1 MLKSIR
7 NIIILLFVVLSIW
20 GIFLGIGYNIIHS
33 TINVL
38 DKIVQNTNI
47 VINNNKIEVLET
59 YSFQAKYNQ
68 KRISLQRTLY
78 VNEEDSEYKCKKP
91 ENVKVYLNN
100 KLLKDN
106 RNAKMAEANYYLSN
120 TGVVIQNIDV
130 VKNSKYH
137 IKINYEYSNADA
149 IIEYTNLA
157 TLKLITD
164 EYITEN
170 NIKIQLPK
178 ETKVFK
184 LDSNAKIKYLENNTY
199 SIKGDMKSPYSI
211 LLMDKGIA
219 TNTKI
224 VNEEYET
231 SNIKRTLMSED
242 PEIIRV
248 LIIMLT
254 ITLTSFVIT
263 IVITRKPRIKKNYVR
278 NVEEVIEPILAESI
292 IDRKIGVKE
301 LIMSCIVELIYRG
314 NLKNIGNDKIQLIH
328 GENVS
333 KYELEILNMLFKGR
347 NQIITFEQIKDIFI
361 NNNQKT
367 QDFFDRFN
375 NVKKKIE
382 EKLFKC
388 DIYSKTG
395 EKILKI
401 LRVIS
406 VVGIIN
412 IVYAFYRYYQG
423 DSIDIYIMFCSTIIA
438 TVFAIFLDYDTK
450 INSKSVN
457 TRNTGKGGIALI
469 SLLLCIVIWM
479 IFEGDK
485 HVGTLIIIGVIFV
498 MNILTYIKTK
508 SHILTEKGKYELAK
522 AQGLKDYIQ
531 DYSLMKERELDSV
544 IIWDEYLAY
553 AVAFG
558 IPNKI
563 TEKFGENLMNAN
575 ILLQKIENIL
585 KM

>member
-7 NIIILLFVVLSIW
+7 SIIILLFVVLSIW

-33 TINVL
+33 TINML
-38 DKIVQNTNI
+38 DKIIQDTSI

-68 KRISLQRTLY
+68 RRISLQRTLY
-78 VNEEDSEYKCKKP
+78 VNEEESEYKCKKP

-106 RNAKMAEANYYLSN
+106 RNAKMSEVNYYLSN

-130 VKNSKYH
+130 IKNSEYY
-137 IKINYEYSNADA
+137 IKINYEYSNSDA

-178 ETKVFK
+178 ETDVFK
-184 LDSNAKIKYLENNTY
+184 LDSNAKIKYLGNNTY
-199 SIKGDMKSPYSI
+199 SINGDMKSPYSV
-211 LLMDKGIA
+211 LLMDKGIVK
-219 TNTKI
+219 NTKI

-231 SNIKRTLMSED
+231 SNIKRTLMAED
-242 PEIIRV
+242 SEIIHV

-254 ITLTSFVIT
+254 TTLITFVVT
-263 IVITRKPRIKKNYVR
+263 LFITRKPKIKKNYVR
-278 NVEEVIEPILAESI
+278 NPEEVIEPILAESI
-292 IDRKIGVKE
+292 IDRKIGAKE

-328 GENVS
+328 GENAS
-333 KYELEILNMLFKGR
+333 KYELEILNLLFKGK
-347 NQIITFEQIKDIFI
+347 NQIITFEEIKDIFM

-367 QDFFDRFN
+367 QDFFDKFKN
-375 NVKKKIE
+375 IKKKIE
-382 EKLFKC
+382 EKLF
-388 DIYSKTG
+388 DYNIYSKTG

-406 VVGIIN
+406 MVGLIN
-412 IVYAFYRYYQG
+412 IVYVFYRYYEG
-423 DSIDIYIMFCSTIIA
+423 KSIDIYLMFCSTIIA
-438 TVFAIFLDYDTK
+438 TVFTIFLVWNTK
-450 INSKSVN
+450 ISSKNMN
-457 TRNTGKGGIALI
+457 TRNTGRLGISLI
-469 SLLLCIVIWM
+469 SLLLCIIIWI

-485 HVGTLIIIGVIFV
+485 HVGTLIIIGIIFV
-498 MNILTYIKTK
+498 MNLLTYMKTK
-508 SHILTEKGKYELAK
+508 SHILTEKGKYELSK
-522 AQGLKDYIQ
+522 AQGLNDYIQ

-544 IIWDEYLAY
+544 VIWDEYLAY

-563 TEKFGENLMNAN
+563 TEKISENLMNAN
-575 ILLQKIENIL
+575 IVLQKIEKIL